1 MASETA
7 VNSQITDAVPTTV
20 NSQITDATTV
30 DPQVTDAV
38 TQSNVKV
45 LGDAPAVAMAS
56 LYQTMAHATGLLLQ
70 NAVTSQQQLNAVAQ
84 AATVQGVS
92 LLYTVDTAAAGVATG
107 KVKK

>member
-7 VNSQITDAVPTTV
+7 VNAQITDAVPTAV

-30 DPQVTDAV
+30 NPQITDAV
-38 TQSNVKV
+38 SQSNTKV

-56 LYQTMAHATGLLLQ
+56 LYQTMAHSTGLLLQ
-70 NAVTSQQQLNAVAQ
+70 NAVTAQQQMAAIAQ
-84 AATVQGVS
+84 AVTVQGVS
-92 LLYTVDTAAAGVATG
+92 LLYGVDTAAAGAATG